1 MEQQLSD
8 FSLRQYNNTSVIQY
22 RKTW

>member
-1 MEQQLSD
+1 MEQLSD